1 MRAKDAPESKILV
14 KMRASMMQLFK
25 CHKISLLF
33 LLSIML
39 LLNGCGTTP
48 PSKFYTLEAMSGSET
63 TQIAPDRRNN
73 LHIGIGPV
81 QFAEYLQRSQIVTRT
96 NDTEVNLAETHRWA
110 EPLHNNFGRIL
121 AENLS
126 TLIGTDKIS
135 LHPSRNW
142 SDIDYQVV
150 VNVWQFDA
158 SKEGEVILVANWSIR
173 GKGGSELL
181 TMKKSAFST
190 NLESTTAYTDV
201 VRALSKTVEML
212 SNEIA
217 GVIQTELH
225 Q

>member
-1 MRAKDAPESKILV
+1 MI
-14 KMRASMMQLFK
+14 QLFK
-25 CHKISLLF
+25 CQKISLPF
-33 LLSIML
+33 LLIIML
-39 LLNGCGTTP
+39 MLNGCSTTP

-63 TQIAPDRRNN
+63 IQVAPVGRNN

-96 NDTEVNLAETHRWA
+96 NGAEINLAETHRWA

-126 TLIGTDKIS
+126 ILVGTDKIS

-150 VNVWQFDA
+150 VNVWQFDV
-158 SKEGEVILVANWSIR
+158 SEQGEVILVANWSIR

-181 TMKKSAFST
+181 TMKKSAFSA
-190 NLESTTAYTDV
+190 NLQSTTSYTDI
-201 VRALSKTVEML
+201 VRALSKTVELL
-212 SNEIA
+212 SREIA
-217 GVIQTELH
+217 AAVEAEQDH
-225 Q
+225 

>member
-1 MRAKDAPESKILV
+1 
-14 KMRASMMQLFK
+14 MQLYK
-25 CHKISLLF
+25 HYKISQLF

-48 PSKFYTLEAMSGSET
+48 PSKFYTLEAMSGSEPTQT
-63 TQIAPDRRNN
+63 TTEKRSN

-96 NDTEVNLAETHRWA
+96 NSAEVSLAETHRWA
-110 EPLHNNFGRIL
+110 EPLNNNFSRIL

-126 TLIGTDKIS
+126 ILIGTDKIS

-150 VNVWQFDA
+150 INVWQFDA
-158 SKEGEVILVANWSIR
+158 SKQGKVTLVANWSIR

-181 TMKKSAFST
+181 TMKKSTFST
-190 NLESTTAYTDV
+190 NLENTTSYTDI
-201 VRALSKTVEML
+201 VRAQSKTVEML
-212 SNEIA
+212 SSEIA
-217 GVIQTELH
+217 GVIQTEL
-225 Q
+225 QQ

>member
-1 MRAKDAPESKILV
+1 
-14 KMRASMMQLFK
+14 MQLYK
-25 CHKISLLF
+25 HYKISQLF

-63 TQIAPDRRNN
+63 TQTTTEKRSN

-81 QFAEYLQRSQIVTRT
+81 QFAEYLQRSQIVTRA
-96 NDTEVNLAETHRWA
+96 NDAEVNLAETHRWA
-110 EPLHNNFGRIL
+110 EPLHNNFSRIL

-126 TLIGTDKIS
+126 ILLGTDKIS

-142 SDIDYQVV
+142 SDIDQQVV
-150 VNVWQFDA
+150 VNVWQFDT

-181 TMKKSAFST
+181 TMRKSSFST
-190 NLESTTAYTDV
+190 NLESTTSYTDI
-201 VRALSKTVEML
+201 VRALSNSVEML
-212 SNEIA
+212 SREIA
-217 GVIQTELH
+217 AAIMAEQDH
-225 Q
+225 

>member
-1 MRAKDAPESKILV
+1 
-14 KMRASMMQLFK
+14 MQLYK
-25 CHKISLLF
+25 HYKITQLF

-63 TQIAPDRRNN
+63 TQTTTEKQSN

-96 NDTEVNLAETHRWA
+96 NSAEVSLAETHRWA
-110 EPLHNNFGRIL
+110 EPLNNNFSRIL

-126 TLIGTDKIS
+126 ILIGTDKIS

-150 VNVWQFDA
+150 INVWQFDA
-158 SKEGEVILVANWSIR
+158 SKQGKVTLVANWSIR

-181 TMKKSAFST
+181 TMKKSTFST
-190 NLESTTAYTDV
+190 TLENTTSYTDI
-201 VRALSKTVEML
+201 VRAQSKTVEML
-212 SNEIA
+212 SSEIA
-217 GVIQTELH
+217 GVIQTELQH
-225 Q
+225 

>member
-1 MRAKDAPESKILV
+1 
-14 KMRASMMQLFK
+14 MQLYK
-25 CHKISLLF
+25 HYKISQLF

-63 TQIAPDRRNN
+63 TQTTTEKQSN

-96 NDTEVNLAETHRWA
+96 NSAEISLAETHRWA
-110 EPLHNNFGRIL
+110 EPLNNNFSRIL

-126 TLIGTDKIS
+126 ILIGTDKIS

-150 VNVWQFDA
+150 INVWQFDA
-158 SKEGEVILVANWSIR
+158 SKQGDVTLVANWSIR

-181 TMKKSAFST
+181 TMKKSTFST
-190 NLESTTAYTDV
+190 TLEDTTSYTDI
-201 VRALSKTVEML
+201 VRAQSKTVEML
-212 SNEIA
+212 SSEIA
-217 GVIQTELH
+217 GVIQTELQH
-225 Q
+225 

>member
-1 MRAKDAPESKILV
+1 
-14 KMRASMMQLFK
+14 MQLYK
-25 CHKISLLF
+25 HYKISQLF

-63 TQIAPDRRNN
+63 TQTTTEKRSN

-96 NDTEVNLAETHRWA
+96 NSAEVSLAETHRWA
-110 EPLHNNFGRIL
+110 EPLNNNFSRIL

-126 TLIGTDKIS
+126 ILIGTDKIS

-150 VNVWQFDA
+150 INVWQFDA
-158 SKEGEVILVANWSIR
+158 SKQGKVTLVANWSIR

-181 TMKKSAFST
+181 TMKKSTFST
-190 NLESTTAYTDV
+190 NLENTTSYTDI
-201 VRALSKTVEML
+201 VRAQSKTVEML

-217 GVIQTELH
+217 GVIQTEL
-225 Q
+225 QQ

>member
-1 MRAKDAPESKILV
+1 
-14 KMRASMMQLFK
+14 MQLYK
-25 CHKISLLF
+25 HYKISQLF

-63 TQIAPDRRNN
+63 TQTTTEKQSN

-96 NDTEVNLAETHRWA
+96 NSAEVSLAETHRWA
-110 EPLHNNFGRIL
+110 EPLNNNFSRIL

-126 TLIGTDKIS
+126 ILIGTDKIS

-150 VNVWQFDA
+150 INVWQFDA
-158 SKEGEVILVANWSIR
+158 SKQGEVTLVANWSIR

-181 TMKKSAFST
+181 TMKKSTFST
-190 NLESTTAYTDV
+190 TLEDTTSYTDI
-201 VRALSKTVEML
+201 VRAQSKTVEML
-212 SNEIA
+212 SSEIA
-217 GVIQTELH
+217 GVIQTELQH
-225 Q
+225 

>member
-1 MRAKDAPESKILV
+1 
-14 KMRASMMQLFK
+14 MQLYK
-25 CHKISLLF
+25 HYKKSQLF

-63 TQIAPDRRNN
+63 TQTTTEKQSN

-96 NDTEVNLAETHRWA
+96 NSAEVSLAETHRWA
-110 EPLHNNFGRIL
+110 EPLNNNFSRIL

-126 TLIGTDKIS
+126 ILIGTDKIS

-150 VNVWQFDA
+150 INVWQFDA
-158 SKEGEVILVANWSIR
+158 SKQGEVTLVANWSIR

-181 TMKKSAFST
+181 TMKKSTFST
-190 NLESTTAYTDV
+190 NLENTTSYTDI
-201 VRALSKTVEML
+201 VRAQSKTVEML
-212 SNEIA
+212 SSEIA
-217 GVIQTELH
+217 GVIQTEL
-225 Q
+225 QQ

>member
-1 MRAKDAPESKILV
+1 
-14 KMRASMMQLFK
+14 MQINK
-25 CHKISLLF
+25 RHKLSPLF
-33 LLSIML
+33 LLSIAL
-39 LLNGCGTTP
+39 LLNSCGTTP

-63 TQIAPDRRNN
+63 TQVAPGRQNN

-96 NDTEVNLAETHRWA
+96 NGAEIKLADTHRWA

-126 TLIGTDKIS
+126 ILIGSDKIS

-150 VNVWQFDA
+150 VNVWQFDI
-158 SKEGEVILVANWSIR
+158 SKQGKAMLVANWSIR

-181 TMKKSAFST
+181 TMKKSTFGV
-190 NLESTTAYTDV
+190 NLEATTSYTDA
-201 VRALSKTVEML
+201 VRALSKTVEKL
-212 SNEIA
+212 SSEIA
-217 GVIQTELH
+217 GVIQTEIH

>member
-1 MRAKDAPESKILV
+1 
-14 KMRASMMQLFK
+14 MQLYK
-25 CHKISLLF
+25 HYKISQLF

-63 TQIAPDRRNN
+63 TQTTTEKQSN

-96 NDTEVNLAETHRWA
+96 NSAEVSLAETHRWA
-110 EPLHNNFGRIL
+110 EPLNNNFSRIL

-126 TLIGTDKIS
+126 ILIGTDKIS

-150 VNVWQFDA
+150 INVWQFDA
-158 SKEGEVILVANWSIR
+158 SKQGDVTLVANWSIR

-181 TMKKSAFST
+181 TMKKSTFST
-190 NLESTTAYTDV
+190 TLEDTTSYTDI
-201 VRALSKTVEML
+201 VRAQSKTVEML
-212 SNEIA
+212 SSEIA
-217 GVIQTELH
+217 GVIQTELQH
-225 Q
+225 

>member
-1 MRAKDAPESKILV
+1 
-14 KMRASMMQLFK
+14 MQLYK
-25 CHKISLLF
+25 CHKISPLF

-39 LLNGCGTTP
+39 LLNSCSTTP

-63 TQIAPDRRNN
+63 TQIKPDRQNN
-73 LHIGIGPV
+73 LHIGVGPV

-96 NDTEVNLAETHRWA
+96 NDAEVNLAETHRWA
-110 EPLHNNFGRIL
+110 EPLQNNFGRIL

-126 TLIGTDKIS
+126 ILVGTDKIS

-158 SKEGEVILVANWSIR
+158 SKQGEAILVANWSIR

-181 TMKKSAFST
+181 TMKKSAFSAK
-190 NLESTTAYTDV
+190 LESTTSYTDV

-212 SNEIA
+212 SGEIA
-217 GVIQTELH
+217 TAIQAEQGH
-225 Q
+225 

>member
-1 MRAKDAPESKILV
+1 MIQS
-14 KMRASMMQLFK
+14 
-25 CHKISLLF
+25 HKRHNISPLF
-33 LLSIML
+33 LLITML
-39 LLNGCGTTP
+39 MFNGCSTTP

-63 TQIAPDRRNN
+63 IQIAPARRIN

-96 NDTEVNLAETHRWA
+96 SGAEINLAETHRWA

-126 TLIGTDKIS
+126 ILVGTDKIS

-150 VNVWQFDA
+150 VNVWQFDV
-158 SKEGEVILVANWSIR
+158 SEQGEVILVANWSIR

-190 NLESTTAYTDV
+190 NLGSTTSYTDIV
-201 VRALSKTVEML
+201 LALSKTVELL
-212 SNEIA
+212 SREIA
-217 GVIQTELH
+217 AALEAEQD

>member
-1 MRAKDAPESKILV
+1 
-14 KMRASMMQLFK
+14 MQLNK
-25 CHKISLLF
+25 HHKISPL
-33 LLSIML
+33 LLSIIML
-39 LLNGCGTTP
+39 LLSSCGTTP
-48 PSKFYTLEAMSGSET
+48 PSKFYTLEAMNGSET
-63 TQIAPDRRNN
+63 TPVAPGRQNN

-96 NDTEVNLAETHRWA
+96 NEAEVNLAETHRWA

-126 TLIGTDKIS
+126 VLVGTDKIS

-158 SKEGEVILVANWSIR
+158 SKQGEAMLVANWSIR

-181 TMKKSAFST
+181 AMKKSSFSV
-190 NLESTTAYTDV
+190 NLESTASYTGI
-201 VRALSKTVEML
+201 VRALSNTVEML
-212 SNEIA
+212 SREIA
-217 GVIQTELH
+217 AAIMAEQGH
-225 Q
+225 

>member
-1 MRAKDAPESKILV
+1 
-14 KMRASMMQLFK
+14 MQLYK
-25 CHKISLLF
+25 HYKKSQLF

-63 TQIAPDRRNN
+63 TQTTTEKRSN

-96 NDTEVNLAETHRWA
+96 NSAEVSLAETHRWA
-110 EPLHNNFGRIL
+110 EPLNNNFSRIL

-126 TLIGTDKIS
+126 ILIGTDKIS

-150 VNVWQFDA
+150 INVWQFDA
-158 SKEGEVILVANWSIR
+158 SKQGEVTLVANWSIR

-181 TMKKSAFST
+181 TMKKSTFST
-190 NLESTTAYTDV
+190 NLENTTSYTDI
-201 VRALSKTVEML
+201 VRAQSKTVEML
-212 SNEIA
+212 SSEIA
-217 GVIQTELH
+217 GVIQTEL
-225 Q
+225 QQ